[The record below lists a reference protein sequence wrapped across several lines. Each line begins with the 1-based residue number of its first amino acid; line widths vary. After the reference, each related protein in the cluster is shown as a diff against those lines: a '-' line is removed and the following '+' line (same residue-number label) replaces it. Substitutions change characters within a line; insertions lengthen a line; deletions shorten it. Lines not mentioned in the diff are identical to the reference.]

1 MTGSLVDFHCHLDLF
16 PDFERLV
23 GECDRERVYTL
34 AVTTTPR
41 AWERNRDLCGPTSHV
56 RAALGLHPHLM
67 AEHWREFDLWERHLH
82 ETRYVGEVGL
92 DASPRHFRSLD
103 RQKDVF
109 RRVLA
114 ACAAAGG
121 RTLSVHSV
129 RAATAVLNMVEE
141 HLPRE
146 RGTVVLHWF
155 SGSAIEAKR
164 AVALGCWFSV
174 NGRMLR
180 TDRGVRLLRSLPK
193 DRLLMETDGP
203 FVEDA
208 GRTLRP
214 VDTAFTLEALA
225 TALDWDVEHCRRQI
239 LANLRTL
246 VGPSSLVSGSS
257 RLSA

>member
-1 MTGSLVDFHCHLDLF
+1 VTGSLVDFHCHLDLF

-23 GECDRERVYTL
+23 GECDRARVYTL

-67 AEHWREFDLWERHLH
+67 AEHWREFDLWERHLP

-92 DASPRHFRSLD
+92 DAGPRHFRSLD

-109 RRVLA
+109 RRVLV

-129 RAATAVLNMVEE
+129 RAATAVLDLVEE

-164 AVALGCWFSV
+164 AVALGCRFSV
-174 NGRMLR
+174 NSRMLR
-180 TDRGVRLLRSLPK
+180 TDRGVRLLRSLPR

-208 GRTLRP
+208 GRKLRP
-214 VDTAFTLEALA
+214 VDTAATLEALS
-225 TALDWDVEHCRRQI
+225 TELDWDIEDCRRQI

-246 VGPSSLVSGSS
+246 VGSPRVATD
-257 RLSA
+257 LSHLPG

>member
-1 MTGSLVDFHCHLDLF
+1 MTGSLVDFHCHLDLY

-23 GECDRERVYTL
+23 GECDSARVYTL

-67 AEHWREFDLWERHLH
+67 AEHWRELDLWERHLP

-92 DASPRHFRSLD
+92 DAGPRHFRSFD

-109 RRVLA
+109 RRVLI

-129 RAATAVLNMVEE
+129 RAATAVLDMVEE
-141 HLPRE
+141 HFPRE

-155 SGSAIEAKR
+155 SGSLAEAKR
-164 AVALGCWFSV
+164 AIALGCYFSI
-174 NGRMLR
+174 NGEMLR
-180 TDRGVRLLRSLPK
+180 NDRSIRIVSTLPQ
-193 DRLLMETDGP
+193 DRLLLETDGP
-203 FVEDA
+203 FVEEA
-208 GRTLRP
+208 GRALRP
-214 VDTAFTLEALA
+214 SDTTRTLHRLSNIINTDIE
-225 TALDWDVEHCRRQI
+225 ECRKLI
-239 LANLRTL
+239 LSNLRALIIPQVGKTL
-246 VGPSSLVSGSS
+246 
-257 RLSA
+257 